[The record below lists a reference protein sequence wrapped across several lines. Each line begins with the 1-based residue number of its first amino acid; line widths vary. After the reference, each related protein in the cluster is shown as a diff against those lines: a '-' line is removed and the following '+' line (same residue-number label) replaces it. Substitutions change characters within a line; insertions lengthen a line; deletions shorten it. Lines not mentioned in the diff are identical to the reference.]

1 MKFSYFYIN
10 LSPKSFSVSNWND
23 KIAKYDLKFFS
34 VSQICCLFT
43 SFLAV
48 KLTARKVYEAKATL
62 PYVERTTIASV
73 TNLYIPH
80 HDLKKYFYNMVF
92 QESLV
97 V

>member
-1 MKFSYFYIN
+1 MKFSYFYIS
-10 LSPKSFSVSNWND
+10 LSPKSFSVFN
-23 KIAKYDLKFFS
+23 IAKYDLKFFS

-80 HDLKKYFYNMVF
+80 HELKKYFYNMVF